1 MEKQEIFEVL
11 KGALIE
17 LFEIDEKK
25 IKPESKIYHDLEIDS
40 IDAIDLLDFIRKKTG
55 YRMEAPD
62 FKEVQTLQDIID
74 VVHKQL
80 STNANSQHSPEN
92 S

>member
-11 KGALIE
+11 KGALVE
-17 LFEIDEKK
+17 LFEIKEEK
-25 IKPESKIYHDLEIDS
+25 ITPEAKIYHDLEIDS

-74 VVHKQL
+74 IVYKTL
-80 STNANSQHSPEN
+80 SANKES
-92 S
+92 

>member
-1 MEKQEIFEVL
+1 MQKQEIFEVL
-11 KGALIE
+11 KSALIE
-17 LFEIDEKK
+17 LFEIDEAK

-80 STNANSQHSPEN
+80 STNEN
-92 S
+92 N

>member
-17 LFEIDEKK
+17 LFEIKEEK
-25 IKPESKIYHDLEIDS
+25 ITSEAKIYQDLEIDS

-74 VVHKQL
+74 IVHKTL
-80 STNANSQHSPEN
+80 STNKES
-92 S
+92 